1 MELSHSKLTYADHS
15 LEEDSLVGR
24 NSFLNASN
32 HGNED
37 DDRKQQPSLV
47 NEFNINQSQ
56 QHPSNVQIPKQQIN
70 RLLISTDVSHWSR
83 DALKHFENEMRN
95 IASNPSREFKKRPI
109 FLSPE
114 KKKKFKIESKDSEV
128 SASRRSSSWSNNRK
142 QPVSRQNFPQTEN
155 VLDEG
160 KMDSFD
166 LFSSLFDNDD
176 ELLQVEE
183 AALG

>member
-83 DALKHFENEMRN
+83 DALKQFENEMRN

-109 FLSPE
+109 F
-114 KKKKFKIESKDSEV
+114 
-128 SASRRSSSWSNNRK
+128 
-142 QPVSRQNFPQTEN
+142 
-155 VLDEG
+155 
-160 KMDSFD
+160 
-166 LFSSLFDNDD
+166 
-176 ELLQVEE
+176 
-183 AALG
+183 